1 MTATAKTRN
10 GYGLLSGF
18 DVGMVCYDCA
28 DVGAYD
34 PALSLADGELPAF
47 QQEIERKLVAYHEAK
62 DKEQERMDRIESRK
76 AIVASVSKSK
86 RNV

>member
-1 MTATAKTRN
+1 
-10 GYGLLSGF
+10 
-18 DVGMVCYDCA
+18 MVCYDCA

-62 DKEQERMDRIESRK
+62 DKEQERMDRLEPRK
-76 AIVASVSKSK
+76 AIVASISKSK

>member
-1 MTATAKTRN
+1 ML
-10 GYGLLSGF
+10 Y
-18 DVGMVCYDCA
+18 CA

-34 PALSLADGELPAF
+34 PTLSLADGELPAF

-76 AIVASVSKSK
+76 AIVASISKSK
-86 RNV
+86 RSV

>member
-1 MTATAKTRN
+1 M
-10 GYGLLSGF
+10 
-18 DVGMVCYDCA
+18 
-28 DVGAYD
+28 
-34 PALSLADGELPAF
+34 ADGELPAF

-62 DKEQERMDRIESRK
+62 DKEQERMDRLESRK